1 MSNQYNIANILD
13 GAATLLSA
21 AAAAVRSATREVS
34 ELRDQA
40 QWMQEEI
47 ELLQGYR
54 EDARKEDLRSA
65 AELLR
70 EDDAPAA
77 PKVDLMATSWG
88 KVLQANL
95 AATRSVPPPPPAADI
110 PPLDAAPAPGPG
122 PSTGARTR
130 RGRGAKKG
138 EGEGQT
144 LSPDAVTDEQ
154 AREQVA
160 QVLGDAPRDV
170 SADLFGGHVADS
182 DDFLPL

>member
-1 MSNQYNIANILD
+1 MSNHHNIANILD

-40 QWMQEEI
+40 QWMQEE
-47 ELLQGYR
+47 LLVLQGRR
-54 EDARKEDLRSA
+54 EDARKEDPRTLT
-65 AELLR
+65 ELVK
-70 EDDAPAA
+70 EDEAPAA
-77 PKVDLMATSWG
+77 PKLDLMTTPWA
-88 KVLQANL
+88 KVLQPQSA
-95 AATRSVPPPPPAADI
+95 PAADI